1 MRGVVMD
8 VIMAM
13 SLVMILVMFLVMF
26 LAVRMI
32 GVLRAHL
39 YFTPVDPVVVQRDSQ
54 CS

>member
-13 SLVMILVMFLVMF
+13 SLVMVLVMT

-32 GVLRAHL
+32 GVLCAHL